1 MPRIAVIR
9 FPGTNGD
16 LDVVHVL
23 RNVVKVDTELIWYD
37 DYKHGIYDA
46 VVIPGGFSYGDW
58 LRAGAIAAR
67 SRAMGEVVMDAEDG
81 VPVLGICNGFQILV
95 ETGLLPG
102 ALLPNDPPRFIAR
115 WIWVRINDVKTP
127 FTKLYEPGEV
137 ISMPIAHGEGRYFID
152 SIDETRAVFTYFG
165 ENPNGSVASIAG
177 IANYDGNVLGL
188 MPHPERS
195 AESVLVPRRFIAGGL
210 KLWLSLKE
218 SLRGGW

>member
-1 MPRIAVIR
+1 MIR

-16 LDVVHVL
+16 LDVIHVL
-23 RNVVKVDTELIWYD
+23 RNVVRVDAELVWHED
-37 DYKHGIYDA
+37 FRHGIYDA
-46 VVIPGGFSYGDW
+46 VVVPGGFSYGDW

-67 SRAMGEVVMDAEDG
+67 SRAMKEVVMDAEGG

-95 ETGLLPG
+95 EAGLLPG
-102 ALLPNDPPRFIAR
+102 ALLPNDPPRFIAK
-115 WIWVRINDVKTP
+115 WVWVRVNDAKTP
-127 FTKLYEPGEV
+127 FTRLYEPGEV

-152 SIDETRAVFTYFG
+152 NIDEVKVAFTYFG

-177 IANYDGNVLGL
+177 VVNYEGNVLGL

-195 AESVLVPRRFIAGGL
+195 AEAVLAPRGFMPGGL
-210 KLWLSLKE
+210 KLWLSLRE